1 MTPATKIIAVTGGT
15 GFIGTSVLKQLLQR
29 GFKINALT
37 RKARANTTDDSEQLS
52 WITGDLNDT
61 AALATL
67 ATGVDTFIHIA
78 GLTKARSLKALLDA
92 NETGAANAANA
103 ARSAGARRFILVSS
117 IAAREPALSHYAN
130 SKRAGEEVVRKS
142 VGDMELIIVRPPA
155 IIGPGDEAT
164 KPMLDILRRGYLPA
178 PSGKA
183 GRDGR
188 MSFVYME
195 DIARFLIEQIDAPTA
210 NIVITPHGGT
220 PQTSWRELADSA
232 AIVLSKPVRVV
243 SIAPIVLKIAASL
256 TQTVSALFRQSG
268 FFNGGKVR
276 ELLHT
281 DWTGDTP
288 IAGAKDLNE
297 ALGLAFGMDIDV

>member
-1 MTPATKIIAVTGGT
+1 MTPTTKIIAVTGGT
-15 GFIGTSVLKQLLQR
+15 GFIGGSVLRQLQQR
-29 GFKINALT
+29 GFKINALA
-37 RKARANTTDDSEQLS
+37 RKARANTPADREQLR
-52 WITGDLNDT
+52 WVKGDLNDT

-67 ATGVDTFIHIA
+67 ANEVDTFIHIA
-78 GLTKARSLKALLDA
+78 GLTKARSLGELLDA

-103 ARSAGARRFILVSS
+103 ARNAGVRRFILVSS
-117 IAAREPALSHYAN
+117 IAAREPALSNYAK
-130 SKRAGEEVVRKS
+130 SKRAGEEIVRKI
-142 VGDMELIIVRPPA
+142 VGDMELVIVRPPA

-195 DIARFLIEQIDAPTA
+195 DVARFLIEQIDAPISNT
-210 NIVITPHGGT
+210 IITPHGGT

-232 AIVLSKPVRVV
+232 ALVLSKRVRLVL
-243 SIAPIVLKIAASL
+243 IAPIVLKIAAFL
-256 TQTVSALFRQSG
+256 TQTLSALFRRSG
-268 FFNGGKVR
+268 FFNSGKVR

-288 IAGAKDLNE
+288 IAGAKNLNE